1 MTRVL
6 VCGGRTFGEVPRDTP
21 VSERPRIV
29 AVAREQARLIWDTLD
44 AYRIDGKLT
53 VLIHGAC
60 RTGADFHADRWARN
74 CLVPVEPFP
83 ARWKVD
89 GKLDR
94 SAGPRRNQ
102 QMIDEGK
109 PDLVIAFP
117 GGDGTA
123 DMISRAVKAAVEIV
137 RIEP

>member
-1 MTRVL
+1 MRVL
-6 VCGGRTFGEVPRDTP
+6 VCGGRMFGEVPRDTP
-21 VSERPRIV
+21 ICERPRIS
-29 AVAREQARLIWDTLD
+29 AVAREHARLIWDTLD
-44 AYRIDGKLT
+44 TFRVDGKLT

-74 CLVPVEPFP
+74 CLVPVEAF
-83 ARWKVD
+83 AAKWRVN

-102 QMIDEGK
+102 QMINDGK

-123 DMISRAVKAAVEIV
+123 DMISRAELAGLKVE
-137 RIEP
+137 RIEA